1 MSKTAASRRRQVFT
15 WFGLAI
21 TLGVAGTPLHADDPA
36 PATQQSLNSVTINLL
51 TGSIASDLP
60 FDEPF
65 LLTGGVPKDALLVEV
80 RYLSHPRDI
89 RVVEN
94 DNNTLCV
101 NAARAVALDSRE
113 CRTRRRACERNPG
126 DKPDGVACFSCVE
139 KRKKGETGVNSTTPW
154 SLDGP
159 KRFVAHPIDCPAWEP
174 AGRPLTWQYP
184 DLEWDATSDPP
195 DQNRKFVVTVPAL
208 EAERYY
214 SFHLSLHTSSQ
225 DAALEAK
232 AQALRAKAADLFL
245 SELRAVPDNADVTAK
260 EKCLNGE
267 ADAPGSC
274 QDLPGALCTMLLEL
288 EQAEKV
294 EFGPGSLCAA
304 DNTVRPPLE
313 LQGEIGD
320 LAQARQDQIDA
331 FDDRQ
336 TNQQQFEAWL
346 AELHMQLAPLPNGS
360 RSALDKLF
368 AALDDLSTESNADG
382 ARAKRILESLQ
393 AGRSLIEAPDGV
405 RANLALGCPAANP
418 CITDPQ
424 RIATDPAVSTALVQ
438 GYEQTARD
446 LKKLEDGLT
455 ELISG
460 VQRLLVDRWIASQAN
475 QNLALADRLSA
486 SNLTGPQGTVEAVIG
501 LLEKARQLAFSLG
514 EDAARIA
521 SALERQKAVALE
533 IAGRIVLAR
542 VDTSFVIDG
551 RAFSAFQTQQ
561 ANYISADLGVAF
573 APELSEV
580 VPALG
585 VNLYLRPINK
595 NVPLRLKGGFMRRF
609 AFTFGVTSTGIAD
622 GGGDPPARGTR
633 EDLVDSHSLLL
644 GAGFRLS
651 GSTRLTTGAIVFYE
665 LDPNP
670 LKDDRSVSYSP
681 FIALSF
687 DWDVAKLFRGALQ
700 QLGLPNT

>member
-1 MSKTAASRRRQVFT
+1 M
-15 WFGLAI
+15 
-21 TLGVAGTPLHADDPA
+21 PLRAQDPA
-36 PATQQSLNSVTINLL
+36 PPTQQSLSSVTINLL
-51 TGSIASDLP
+51 TGTVASDLP

-65 LLTGGVPKDALLVEV
+65 LLTGSVPKDALVVEV

-89 RVVEN
+89 RVVEK
-94 DNNTLCV
+94 DNNALCV
-101 NAARAVALDSRE
+101 TATPSVALDSRE
-113 CRTRRRACERNPG
+113 CRIRRRACERNPG
-126 DKPDGVACFSCVE
+126 AQPDGVACFDCVE
-139 KRKKGETGVNSTTPW
+139 KRKRGTRGVSSTPPW
-154 SLDGP
+154 SADGSQ
-159 KRFVAHPIDCPAWEP
+159 RFVANPIACPTWEP

-225 DAALEAK
+225 DAEMEAK
-232 AQALRAKAADLFL
+232 AQALRAKAGDLFL
-245 SELRAVPDNADVTAK
+245 SELREVPDKAQVEAR
-260 EKCLNGE
+260 EKCLIG
-267 ADAPGSC
+267 ASDAPSSC
-274 QDLPGALCTMLLEL
+274 RDLPGELCTLLLEL
-288 EQAEKV
+288 EQEEEAE
-294 EFGPGSLCAA
+294 FDPGSLCAA
-304 DNTVRPPLE
+304 DGTVRPPLD
-313 LQGEIGD
+313 LQGQIED
-320 LAQARQDQIDA
+320 LALARQQQIDSL
-331 FDDRQ
+331 DDRQ
-336 TNQQQFEAWL
+336 TNQQRFETLL
-346 AELHMQLAPLPNGS
+346 AELHMQLAPLPDGS
-360 RSALDKLF
+360 RPALDKLF
-368 AALDDLSTESNADG
+368 AALDDLSAESNADG
-382 ARAKRILESLQ
+382 TRAKRILDSLQ
-393 AGRSLIEAPDGV
+393 AGRSMIEAPDSQ
-405 RANLALGCPAANP
+405 RASLALGCPAANP
-418 CITDPQ
+418 CITDDSA
-424 RIATDPAVSTALVQ
+424 IDTDPAVSTALAQ

-446 LKKLEDGLT
+446 LKGLEDGLT

-460 VQRLLVDRWIASQAN
+460 VQRLLVDRRIASPAN
-475 QNLALADRLSA
+475 QGLAPADRLSA
-486 SNLTGPQGTVEAVIG
+486 SDLTGPKGTVEAVIG
-501 LLEKARQLAFSLG
+501 LLKEARQLAFSLG
-514 EDAARIA
+514 QDASRLA
-521 SALERQKAVALE
+521 STLERQKAIALE

-561 ANYISADLGVAF
+561 SNYISADLAVAF

-609 AFTFGVTSTGIAD
+609 AFTFGVTASGIAD
-622 GGGDPPARGTR
+622 GGGNPPTQGTR
-633 EDLVDSHSLLL
+633 EDLVNSHSLLL
-644 GAGFRLS
+644 GAGYRLS
-651 GSTRLTTGAIVFYE
+651 GSTRLTAGAIVFYE

>member
-1 MSKTAASRRRQVFT
+1 M
-15 WFGLAI
+15 
-21 TLGVAGTPLHADDPA
+21 AGAPLRAQDPA
-36 PATQQSLNSVTINLL
+36 PATQQSLSSVTINLL

-65 LLTGGVPKDALLVEV
+65 LLTGSVPKDALLVEV

-89 RVVEN
+89 RVVEK
-94 DNNTLCV
+94 DNNTLCAG
-101 NAARAVALDSRE
+101 AADSRE
-113 CRTRRRACERNPG
+113 CRSRRRACERNPG
-126 DKPDGVACFSCVE
+126 AKPDGVDCFSCVE
-139 KRKKGETGVNSTTPW
+139 KRKKGEKGVDSTTPW
-154 SLDGP
+154 SQDGP
-159 KRFVAHPIDCPAWEP
+159 RRFVANPIDCPTWEP

-245 SELRAVPDNADVTAK
+245 SELRAVPDDAEVEEK
-260 EKCLNGE
+260 EKCLIG
-267 ADAPGSC
+267 ATDAPSSC
-274 QDLPGALCTMLLEL
+274 QDLPGELCTMLLEL
-288 EQAEKV
+288 AETA
-294 EFGPGSLCAA
+294 EFDPGSLCAA
-304 DNTVRPPLE
+304 DGTVRPPLE
-313 LQGEIGD
+313 LQGEIED
-320 LAQARQDQIDA
+320 LALARQQQIDA
-331 FDDRQ
+331 LDDRQ
-336 TNQQQFEAWL
+336 GNQQRFETWL

-360 RSALDKLF
+360 RSALDKIF

-393 AGRSLIEAPDGV
+393 AGRSLIEAPDGA
-405 RANLALGCPAANP
+405 RASLALGCPAANP
-418 CITDPQ
+418 CMTDNPG
-424 RIATDPAVSTALVQ
+424 IATDPAVATALAQ
-438 GYEQTARD
+438 GYGQTARD
-446 LKKLEDGLT
+446 LKGLEDGLT

-460 VQRLLVDRWIASQAN
+460 VQRLLVDRWIASPAN
-475 QNLALADRLSA
+475 QGLAPANRLSA
-486 SNLTGPQGTVEAVIG
+486 SDLTGPKGTVEAAIG
-501 LLEKARQLAFSLG
+501 LIGTARQLAFSLG
-514 EDAARIA
+514 EDASRVA
-521 SALERQKAVALE
+521 SALQRQKAIALD
-533 IAGRIVLAR
+533 IAGRIVLAK

-561 ANYISADLGVAF
+561 ANYISADLAVVF

-609 AFTFGVTSTGIAD
+609 AFTFGVTASGIAD
-622 GGGDPPARGTR
+622 GGGNPPTQGTR
-633 EDLVDSHSLLL
+633 EDLVNSHSLLL
-644 GAGFRLS
+644 GGGYRLS
-651 GSTRLTTGAIVFYE
+651 GSTRLTAGAIVFYE

>member
-1 MSKTAASRRRQVFT
+1 MTGA
-15 WFGLAI
+15 
-21 TLGVAGTPLHADDPA
+21 PLRAQDPA
-36 PATQQSLNSVTINLL
+36 PATQQSLSSVTINLL
-51 TGSIASDLP
+51 SGTIASDLP

-65 LLTGGVPKDALLVEV
+65 LLTGGGPKDALLVEV

-101 NAARAVALDSRE
+101 NASPSVALDSRE
-113 CRTRRRACERNPG
+113 CRVRRRACERNPG
-126 DKPDGVACFSCVE
+126 ARPDGVPCFSCVE
-139 KRKKGETGVNSTTPW
+139 KRRKGERGVSSTTPW
-154 SLDGP
+154 SEDGP
-159 KRFVAHPIDCPAWEP
+159 RRFVANPIDCPAWEP

-225 DAALEAK
+225 DAALEAQT
-232 AQALRAKAADLFL
+232 QALRGKAADLFL
-245 SELRAVPDNADVTAK
+245 SELRAVPDDAEVEEK
-260 EKCLNGE
+260 EKCLTGA
-267 ADAPGSC
+267 ADAPASC
-274 QDLPGALCTMLLEL
+274 QDLPGELCTTLLEL
-288 EQAEKV
+288 EQAEKA
-294 EFGPGSLCAA
+294 EFDPGSLCAA
-304 DNTVRPPLE
+304 DGTVRPPLE
-313 LQGEIGD
+313 LQGQIED
-320 LAQARQDQIDA
+320 LAEARQEQIDA
-331 FDDRQ
+331 LEDRQ
-336 TNQQQFEAWL
+336 ANQQRFETWL

-360 RSALDKLF
+360 RPALDKLF
-368 AALDDLSTESNADG
+368 AALEDLSTESSSDG
-382 ARAKRILESLQ
+382 ERAKRILESVQ
-393 AGRSLIEAPDGV
+393 AGRSLIGAPDGV
-405 RANLALGCPAANP
+405 RASLALGCPAANP
-418 CITDPQ
+418 CMTDDPG
-424 RIATDPAVSTALVQ
+424 IATDPAVSTAFAQ

-446 LKKLEDGLT
+446 LKALEDGLT
-455 ELISG
+455 ELLAG
-460 VQRLLVDRWIASQAN
+460 VQRLLVDRRIASPAN
-475 QNLALADRLSA
+475 QGLAPADRLSA
-486 SNLTGPQGTVEAVIG
+486 SDLTGPRGSVEDVIG
-501 LLEKARQLAFSLG
+501 LIGKARQLAFSLG
-514 EDAARIA
+514 QDASRVA
-521 SALERQKAVALE
+521 SALERQKAIALE
-533 IAGRIVLAR
+533 IAERIVLAR

-561 ANYISADLGVAF
+561 SNYISADLGVVF

-609 AFTFGVTSTGIAD
+609 AFTFGVTSSGIAD
-622 GGGDPPARGTR
+622 GGGDPPAQGTR
-633 EDLVDSHSLLL
+633 EDLVSSHSLML
-644 GAGFRLS
+644 GAGYRLS

>member
-1 MSKTAASRRRQVFT
+1 MAIAPLRAQDTAQ
-15 WFGLAI
+15 
-21 TLGVAGTPLHADDPA
+21 P
-36 PATQQSLNSVTINLL
+36 TQQSLSSVTINLL
-51 TGSIASDLP
+51 TGTVASDLP

-65 LLTGGVPKDALLVEV
+65 LLTGSVPKDALVVEV

-101 NAARAVALDSRE
+101 NARPSVALDSRE
-113 CRTRRRACERNPG
+113 CRTRRRACERNPEAR
-126 DKPDGVACFSCVE
+126 PDGVPCFSCIE
-139 KRKKGETGVNSTTPW
+139 KRKKGDKGVNSTTPW
-154 SLDGP
+154 SQDNP
-159 KRFVAHPIDCPAWEP
+159 RRFVANPIDCPAWEP
-174 AGRPLTWQYP
+174 AGRPLTWRYP

-225 DAALEAK
+225 DAELEAK
-232 AQALRAKAADLFL
+232 AQALRTKAADLFL
-245 SELRAVPDNADVTAK
+245 SELREIPDDAQITER
-260 EKCLNGE
+260 EKCLTGA

-274 QDLPGALCTMLLEL
+274 RDLPGELCTTLLEL
-288 EQAEKV
+288 EQAEGA
-294 EFGPGSLCAA
+294 EFDPGSLCAA
-304 DNTVRPPLE
+304 DGTVRPPLE
-313 LQGEIGD
+313 LQGQIED
-320 LAQARQDQIDA
+320 LAQAREQQIDA
-331 FDDRQ
+331 LDDRQ
-336 TNQQQFEAWL
+336 TNQRRFETWL

-360 RSALDKLF
+360 RPSLDKLF
-368 AALDDLSTESNADG
+368 AALDDLSAESNADG

-393 AGRSLIEAPDGV
+393 AGRSVIEAPDGV

-418 CITDPQ
+418 CLTDDS
-424 RIATDPAVSTALVQ
+424 RIATDPAFAASLAQ

-446 LKKLEDGLT
+446 LKGLEDGLT

-460 VQRLLVDRWIASQAN
+460 VQRLLVDRRIASPAN
-475 QNLALADRLSA
+475 QGLAPADRLTA
-486 SNLTGPQGTVEAVIG
+486 SDLTGPKGTVETAVV
-501 LLEKARQLAFSLG
+501 LLKTARQLAFSLG
-514 EDAARIA
+514 QDVSRVAG
-521 SALERQKAVALE
+521 ALEQQKAIALD

-542 VDTSFVIDG
+542 LDTSFVIDG

-561 ANYISADLGVAF
+561 ANYISADLAVVF

-609 AFTFGVTSTGIAD
+609 AFTFGVTASGIAD
-622 GGGDPPARGTR
+622 GGGTPPTQGTR
-633 EDLVDSHSLLL
+633 EDLVNSHSLLL
-644 GAGFRLS
+644 GGGYRLS
-651 GSTRLTTGAIVFYE
+651 GSTRLTGGAIVFYE